1 MGRKARGSRQR
12 VARDGAHS
20 DVLTALVPPKPMPRG
35 KGGVRPLRPSW
46 GTVVKFQSHAVFG
59 VSVTQSWGTSMASS
73 PSLLG
78 SGGRV
83 SNL

>member
-1 MGRKARGSRQR
+1 M
-12 VARDGAHS
+12 
-20 DVLTALVPPKPMPRG
+20 
-35 KGGVRPLRPSW
+35 RPSW

-78 SGGRV
+78 VRGESVICGHLTARETR
-83 SNL
+83 

>member
-1 MGRKARGSRQR
+1 
-12 VARDGAHS
+12 
-20 DVLTALVPPKPMPRG
+20 MPRG

-78 SGGRV
+78 VRGESVICGHLTARETR
-83 SNL
+83 